1 MINLIEKYFI
11 KGKNYNKQQQRQKY
25 ATISSIVGIFAN
37 IFLSISKIICGIM
50 FSSIS
55 ILGDGINNLS
65 DCGSS
70 AVTFIGFKLSG
81 KPADKEHPF
90 GHARIE
96 YISGFIVSFII
107 LFVGFQLF
115 LSSFTKIISPV
126 EVEASILTAYVL
138 IFSMLIKFWLYIFNK
153 QIGNLIN
160 SKTIIAV
167 SKDSFNDIFITFGV
181 LISSGIYHFYNVNID
196 GYVGVLIAILVAK
209 SGYDLAKDTLSPI
222 IGEAPAPDFIK
233 EVYQLIMNKK
243 DVLGVHDLI
252 VHTYGEDK
260 RFASIHVEFDAKI
273 EFIACH
279 EIADEIERD
288 FENLGI
294 QVVVHCD
301 PVVTD
306 SKEYDEYKQ
315 LVFNTLTN
323 IDTNLK
329 FHGFRYIK
337 QENNIKLLFD
347 VVRPHEMTLYPE
359 QLIDVITNNLKE
371 INSNFICVIRV
382 DENYNSLY

>member
-70 AVTFIGFKLSG
+70 AITLVGFKLSS

-115 LSSFTKIISPV
+115 LSSFSQILSPTTI
-126 EVEASILTAYVL
+126 EANILIGYVL
-138 IFSMLIKFWLYIFNK
+138 VFSIIIKSWLYVFNK
-153 QIGNLIN
+153 KIGETIN
-160 SKTIIAV
+160 SQAIIAV
-167 SKDSFNDIFITFGV
+167 SKDSFNDIFITLGV
-181 LISSGIYHFYNVNID
+181 LISSSIYYFYNINID
-196 GYVGVLIAILVAK
+196 GYVGVLIAILVSK

-222 IGEAPAPDFIK
+222 IGEAPNPDFIK
-233 EVYQLIMNKK
+233 EVYQAIMDKK

-252 VHTYGEDK
+252 VHSYGEDK
-260 RFASIHVEFDAKI
+260 CFASVHVEFDAKI
-273 EFIACH
+273 EFLACH

-288 FENLGI
+288 FEKLGI

-306 SKEYDEYKQ
+306 SKEFDEYKQ
-315 LVFNTLTN
+315 LVLEVLTN
-323 IDTNLK
+323 INPNLK

-337 QENNIKLLFD
+337 FSDNIKLLFD
-347 VVRPHEMTLYPE
+347 VVPPNNINLTSNE
-359 QLIDVITNNLKE
+359 LIDLIC
-371 INSNFICVIRV
+371 SNFKKINQNCICVIRV
-382 DENYNSLY
+382 DENYNNF